1 MHFLVDACTGKKFAS
16 LLEREGYNVLF
27 VGDILPSASDLEI
40 MERAEEDNR
49 ILVTDDKDFGNLV
62 FRLEKP
68 AQGVVLLRMGVNP
81 EKRVRAL
88 LNVLRTYEINGK
100 FIVLKEDSIRIRTIR

>member
-1 MHFLVDACTGKKFAS
+1 MRFLVDECTGKKFAS

-27 VGDILPSASDLEI
+27 VGDILPSASDSEI
-40 MERAEEDNR
+40 IRRADEDNR
-49 ILVTDDKDFGNLV
+49 ILITDDKDFGNLV

-81 EKRVRAL
+81 EKRVRTL
-88 LNVLRTYEINGK
+88 LNVLKAHDLNGK